1 MGQTAGRPVERTQ
14 RMDRTLERCM
24 RLLERRVAAL
34 RMLASGLE
42 DTCEAIADQDTNRLH
57 QCLAP
62 LDHLCTEL
70 RFLGEEASGLRAVAA
85 ERGGADPGGA
95 PSSPAECLEAL
106 ARDLEGDEAVH
117 FAQLFQDMIE
127 ADHRSRQAGQVLT
140 ALLRRSRR
148 SVSVLM
154 NFHLSRSSSA
164 RGGETTDPLAR
175 PPLRVKA

>member
-1 MGQTAGRPVERTQ
+1 
-14 RMDRTLERCM
+14 M

-34 RMLASGLE
+34 RMLAGGLE
-42 DTCEAIADQDTNRLH
+42 DTCEAVADQDTNRLH

-70 RFLGEEASGLRAVAA
+70 RFLGEEAGGLHGEAA

-95 PSSPAECLEAL
+95 AISPADCLEAL
-106 ARDLEGDEAVH
+106 ARDLDGDDALH
-117 FAQLFQDMIE
+117 FAQLFQELKE
-127 ADHRSRQAGQVLT
+127 ADRRSRQAGKILA

-154 NFHLSRSSSA
+154 NFHSSRLSPA
-164 RGGETTDPLAR
+164 REGGTFDPLAR
-175 PPLRVKA
+175 PPLRVRV